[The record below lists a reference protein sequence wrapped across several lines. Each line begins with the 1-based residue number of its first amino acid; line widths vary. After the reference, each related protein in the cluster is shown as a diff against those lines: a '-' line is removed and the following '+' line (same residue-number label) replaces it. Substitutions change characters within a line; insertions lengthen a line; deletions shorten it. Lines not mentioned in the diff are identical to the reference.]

1 MKTARPLPLTTFSQV
16 DYPIELEN
24 MFDYQQNQ
32 TFTRDEEGGEPVFD
46 RGFLTFTGD
55 ANVTED
61 EPLRV
66 SFISIDGDTG
76 ELSIIEAICEV
87 LLPITTTIPIV
98 LVGGDLSAFPA
109 SAKVSYR
116 KPSDTTPKDVTFGL
130 QPTGGTLAEFKIRAN
145 SQGNGKVFIGEILR
159 TYLPEFLAPKDYET
173 DTINRSVKNIEIFFN
188 GQENNFLTVYYGAKY
203 IPNNFY
209 STAQGKTPLG
219 SVLKMFNEQLIGYLN
234 IASAEGQVRVFT
246 DDYTIGENTYSSS
259 GQISKFNLYPAIPC
273 RKKIFLS
280 ANYGLLPDG
289 ELIDVSV
296 PVLAF
301 INRAGQY
308 EYIRF
313 TGSNVN
319 KYNVQ
324 EARLKQDYAGT
335 ITNADTGLIYEGIE
349 LTLADDGEN
358 SDFPYLIDKLELQR
372 CKALLMESPRAW
384 LLVNGE
390 LQQCLEVRVKRESV
404 RFATSF
410 DKSRDN
416 FTAQCEVIVCQPL
429 GNPQY

>member
-1 MKTARPLPLTTFSQV
+1 MQTVVSGEIIGIPLTTFSQA
-16 DYPIELEN
+16 DYPIELER
-24 MFDYQQNQ
+24 MYDTATGQ
-32 TFTRDEEGGEPVFD
+32 TLTRTNDFIGTITYSGTTDIEEDDLVFVSITRQDEGKLFITEQLLTVTSTPTAGSFNVAALEPETMPPS
-46 RGFLTFTGD
+46 G
-55 ANVTED
+55 
-61 EPLRV
+61 
-66 SFISIDGDTG
+66 
-76 ELSIIEAICEV
+76 
-87 LLPITTTIPIV
+87 
-98 LVGGDLSAFPA
+98 
-109 SAKVSYR
+109 KVSYY
-116 KPSDTTPKDVTFGL
+116 KEFSTTPKDVTFGL
-130 QPTGGTLAEFKIRAN
+130 QPSGGTLAEFKIRAN
-145 SQGNGKVFIGEILR
+145 SQGNGKVFIGEILK
-159 TYLPEFLAPKDYET
+159 TYLPEFVAPKDYET
-173 DTINRSVKNIEIFFN
+173 EFLEPNFKTIEILFN
-188 GQENNFLTVYYGAKY
+188 GAEGNEINLVYGAKFLN
-203 IPNNFY
+203 PAP
-209 STAQGKTPLG
+209 STKNVFDRDLILFQ
-219 SVLKMFNEQLIGYLN
+219 EQLIGYGFSNLKRIFVSDYEIGLN
-234 IASAEGQVRVFT
+234 EYSVFGQT
-246 DDYTIGENTYSSS
+246 SY
-259 GQISKFNLYPAIPC
+259 FNLYPAIPC
-273 RKKIFLS
+273 RKKIYLS

-301 INRAGQY
+301 INRRGRY

-349 LTLADDGEN
+349 LTLADDNEN
-358 SDFPYLIDKLELQR
+358 TDFPYLIDKLELQR
-372 CKALLMESPRAW
+372 CKALLMESPKAW

-390 LQQCLEVRVKRESV
+390 LQQALEVRVKRESV

>member
-1 MKTARPLPLTTFSQV
+1 MQTVVSGEIIGIPLTTFSQA
-16 DYPIELEN
+16 DYPIELER
-24 MFDYQQNQ
+24 MYDTATGQ
-32 TFTRDEEGGEPVFD
+32 TLTRTNDFIGTITYSGTTDIEEDDLVFVSITRQDEGKLFITEQLLTVTSTPTAGSFNVAALEPETMPPS
-46 RGFLTFTGD
+46 G
-55 ANVTED
+55 
-61 EPLRV
+61 
-66 SFISIDGDTG
+66 
-76 ELSIIEAICEV
+76 
-87 LLPITTTIPIV
+87 
-98 LVGGDLSAFPA
+98 
-109 SAKVSYR
+109 KVSYY
-116 KPSDTTPKDVTFGL
+116 KEFSTTPKDVTFGL
-130 QPTGGTLAEFKIRAN
+130 QPSEGTLAEFKIRAN

-159 TYLPEFLAPKDYET
+159 TYLPEFVAPNDYET
-173 DTINRSVKNIEIFFN
+173 DIIDRSVKNIEILFN
-188 GQENNFLTVYYGAKY
+188 GQEDNFLTVYYGAKY

-273 RKKIFLS
+273 RKKIYLS

-349 LTLADDGEN
+349 LTLADDNEN
-358 SDFPYLIDKLELQR
+358 TDFPYLIDKLELQR

>member
-1 MKTARPLPLTTFSQV
+1 MQTARPLPLTTFSQV
-16 DYPIELEN
+16 DYPIELER
-24 MFDYQQNQ
+24 MFDKYQNQ
-32 TFTRDEEGGEPVFD
+32 TFTR
-46 RGFLTFTGD
+46 LTNFTATITYVGTLDFTNGD
-55 ANVTED
+55 NI
-61 EPLRV
+61 RV
-66 SFISIDGDTG
+66 SLARQVLG
-76 ELSIIEAICEV
+76 ELIVQEYLVTVSTTPSAGTFNISSMLTLPFSNGDIIGC
-87 LLPITTTIPIV
+87 
-98 LVGGDLSAFPA
+98 
-109 SAKVSYR
+109 SYY
-116 KPSDTTPKDVTFGL
+116 KAVATTPKDVTFGL
-130 QPTGGTLAEFKIRAN
+130 QPSEGTLAEFKIRAN

-159 TYLPEFLAPKDYET
+159 TYLPEFVAPNDYET
-173 DTINRSVKNIEIFFN
+173 DIIDRSVKNIEILFN
-188 GQENNFLTVYYGAKY
+188 GQEDNFLTVYYGAKY

-273 RKKIFLS
+273 RKKIYLS

-349 LTLADDGEN
+349 LTLADDNEN
-358 SDFPYLIDKLELQR
+358 TDFPYLIDKLELQR

>member
-1 MKTARPLPLTTFSQV
+1 MQTINPLPLTTFSQV

-32 TFTRDEEGGEPVFD
+32 TFTRAEVGGEPVFD
-46 RGFLTFTGD
+46 RGFLTFTGEP
-55 ANVTED
+55 NVTED

-66 SFISIDGDTG
+66 SFIVIDEETG
-76 ELSIIEAICEV
+76 ELSIVEAICEV
-87 LLPITTTIPIV
+87 LVPITTTIPIV
-98 LVGGDLSAFPA
+98 LVGGDLTAFPA

-116 KPSDTTPKDVTFGL
+116 KPADTTPKDVTFGL
-130 QPTGGTLAEFKIRAN
+130 TPSGGNTVFFKIRAN
-145 SQGNGKVFIGEILR
+145 SEGKGKVFIGEILR
-159 TYLPEFLAPKDYET
+159 TYLPEFLAPKDYELDSIDANAT
-173 DTINRSVKNIEIFFN
+173 GSEILFN
-188 GQENNFLTVYYGAKY
+188 GAEGNIIQVFYGAKY
-203 IPNNFY
+203 LDATNIVTEN
-209 STAQGKTPLG
+209 PLG
-219 SVLKMFNEQLIGYLN
+219 QTCKLFKEQLIGYGRVDGQIALRKLVVADATIGLN
-234 IASAEGQVRVFT
+234 TFSRFGDEGQ
-246 DDYTIGENTYSSS
+246 
-259 GQISKFNLYPAIPC
+259 FNLYPAIPC
-273 RKKIFLS
+273 RKPIYLS
-280 ANYGLLPDG
+280 SNYGLLDND

-358 SDFPYLIDKLELQR
+358 ADFPYIIDKLELQR
-372 CKALLMESPRAW
+372 CRALLMESPKAW

>member
-1 MKTARPLPLTTFSQV
+1 MQTINPLPLSTFSQV

-24 MFDYQQNQ
+24 MFDTQINQ
-32 TFTRDEEGGEPVFD
+32 EITNISGETITLTYSGTTSIVIGNEIILSAVRVSDGLLYIVEFSALVLSTPSAGTFTADKFEADLIEGE
-46 RGFLTFTGD
+46 
-55 ANVTED
+55 
-61 EPLRV
+61 
-66 SFISIDGDTG
+66 
-76 ELSIIEAICEV
+76 
-87 LLPITTTIPIV
+87 
-98 LVGGDLSAFPA
+98 
-109 SAKVSYR
+109 KVSYY
-116 KPSDTTPKDVTFGL
+116 KVADTTPQDVTFAL
-130 QPTGGTLAEFKIRAN
+130 QPSGGSLVEFKIRAN
-145 SQGNGKVFIGEILR
+145 SEGKGKVFIGEILR
-159 TYLPEFLAPKDYET
+159 TYLPEFLAPSNDGSAAIDICSKEIEILFNGEENNNISVFYGSKHLNVNDYYGSLPIIYNPLNQQIKLFKEQQVGYVRSLDSPSNTSIFIADYE
-173 DTINRSVKNIEIFFN
+173 
-188 GQENNFLTVYYGAKY
+188 
-203 IPNNFY
+203 
-209 STAQGKTPLG
+209 
-219 SVLKMFNEQLIGYLN
+219 IGYN
-234 IASAEGQVRVFT
+234 S
-246 DDYTIGENTYSSS
+246 TYN
-259 GQISKFNLYPAIPC
+259 FNLYPAIPC
-273 RKKIFLS
+273 RKKIYLS

-289 ELIDVSV
+289 DLIDVSV

-324 EARLKQDYAGT
+324 EARLKQDYAGI

-358 SDFPYLIDKLELQR
+358 TDFPYIIDKLELQR
-372 CKALLMESPRAW
+372 CRALLMESPKAW

>member
-1 MKTARPLPLTTFSQV
+1 MKTVNPLPLTTFSQV

-24 MFDYQQNQ
+24 MFDIQQNQ
-32 TFTRDEEGGEPVFD
+32 TFTLYNTTDA
-46 RGFLTFTGD
+46 TFTYSGD
-55 ANVTED
+55 LTLVED
-61 EPLRV
+61 EAIYV
-66 SFISIDGDTG
+66 SIIQVDGDLLEIYET
-76 ELSIIEAICEV
+76 IAEV
-87 LLPITTTIPIV
+87 LTVPS
-98 LVGGDLSAFPA
+98 GGTFTARFIETSFGVAPPVA
-109 SAKVSYR
+109 CSYR
-116 KPSDTTPKDVTFGL
+116 ISGDTTPKDVTFKL
-130 QPTGGTLAEFKIRAN
+130 QPSGGSLVEFKIRAN
-145 SQGNGKVFIGEILR
+145 SEGKGKVFIGEILR

-173 DTINRSVKNIEIFFN
+173 DSLEPNSKTIEILFN
-188 GQENNFLTVYYGAKY
+188 GQEDNNLGVFYGSKY
-203 IPNNFY
+203 LNYNRFY
-209 STAQGKTPLG
+209 TTAALDLNPLG
-219 SVLKMFNEQLIGYLN
+219 QIAKLFKEQLTGYIYNPATAFKKIQTADYLIGLQ
-234 IASAEGQVRVFT
+234 SFTEGLFT
-246 DDYTIGENTYSSS
+246 SN
-259 GQISKFNLYPAIPC
+259 FNLYPAIPC
-273 RKKIFLS
+273 RKKIYLS

-289 ELIDVSV
+289 DLIDVSV

-335 ITNADTGLIYEGIE
+335 LTNADTGLIYEGIE

-358 SDFPYLIDKLELQR
+358 TDFPYIIDKLELQR
-372 CKALLMESPRAW
+372 CRALLMESPKAW

>member
-1 MKTARPLPLTTFSQV
+1 MKILDGLPLTVFSQV
-16 DYPIELEN
+16 DYPIEIEN
-24 MFDYQQNQ
+24 MFDTAIGQTLTRTNDFIGTITYSGTTDIEEDDLVFVSYQNQ
-32 TFTRDEEGGEPVFD
+32 FEGKLFITEQLLWVTSAPTAGSFNVAALEPETMPPS
-46 RGFLTFTGD
+46 G
-55 ANVTED
+55 
-61 EPLRV
+61 
-66 SFISIDGDTG
+66 
-76 ELSIIEAICEV
+76 
-87 LLPITTTIPIV
+87 
-98 LVGGDLSAFPA
+98 
-109 SAKVSYR
+109 KVSYY
-116 KPSDTTPKDVTFGL
+116 KEFSNTPKDVTFGL
-130 QPTGGTLAEFKIRAN
+130 LPSGGSLVEFKIRAN
-145 SQGNGKVFIGEILR
+145 SEGKGKVFIGEILR

-173 DTINRSVKNIEIFFN
+173 IAIDKCALAIEILFN
-188 GQENNFLTVYYGAKY
+188 GQEDNFINVFYGAKF
-203 IPNNFY
+203 IPNDFY
-209 STAQGKTPLG
+209 TTAQGRTPLG
-219 SVLKMFNEQLIGYLN
+219 SFLKVFKEQQIGYITLEAAPN
-234 IASAEGQVRVFT
+234 LQRRFFIADYEVGQRIV
-246 DDYTIGENTYSSS
+246 SSS
-259 GQISKFNLYPAIPC
+259 GTTSTFNLYPAIPC
-273 RKKIFLS
+273 RKKIYLS
-280 ANYGLLPDG
+280 ANYGLLPSG

-313 TGSNVN
+313 TGSNLN

-324 EARLKQDYAGT
+324 EARLKQDYAGA

-349 LTLADDGEN
+349 LTLADDNEN
-358 SDFPYLIDKLELQR
+358 TDFPYIIDKLELQR
-372 CKALLMESPRAW
+372 CRALLMESPKAW